1 MSYYVGIPLLLLVA
15 LIEAAVL
22 PMFRIAGLQ
31 PNLML
36 VLLVAWLMVRSANE
50 AFVLIPIGGFMLGL
64 VDGAPMGTALIAMAP
79 VAFLHEI
86 RGAHLNESGLVL
98 TIAFVAV
105 MTVMYH
111 LVFYVVFALAG
122 DAGPF
127 LSAMLRVVLPVCF
140 LNVMALLPM
149 YIVLAGFSQEMRRPA
164 YA

>member
-1 MSYYVGIPLLLLVA
+1 MSYYVGIPLLLFVA

-50 AFVLIPIGGFMLGL
+50 AFVLIPIGGFLLGL

-79 VAFLHEI
+79 IAFLHEI

-98 TIAFVAV
+98 TIAFVTL
-105 MTVMYH
+105 MTVVYH
-111 LVFYVVFALAG
+111 LVYYIVFVLQG
-122 DAGPF
+122 DAGPI
-127 LSAMLRVVLPVCF
+127 LPAMLRVVLPVCF
-140 LNVMALLPM
+140 LNVLALLPT
-149 YIVLAGFSQEMRRPA
+149 YIVLSGFSQEKRRPA
-164 YA
+164 YV